1 MAIIL
6 VLEHP
11 ELGFQPKAECEHCLE
26 RGGDIA
32 GCHECDYKGHRALT
46 EEEEY
51 AYYKIGAV

>member
-32 GCHECDYKGHRALT
+32 GCHECDYKGHRAVT
-46 EEEEY
+46 EDEELEY
-51 AYYKIGAV
+51 DERR